1 MREAAAGGGYGRLL
15 AHTDGLRGL
24 YPGPHPLA
32 HRLPAHARRAAAT
45 ATYPARDWCGHPRT
59 VEGWCPL
66 DVALAALGA
75 DPATLRVRGQGQ
87 VARELAAL
95 GVADRGDL
103 AGLVRSFALAWD
115 YRYPGDLRAALDV
128 GDCDA

>member
-1 MREAAAGGGYGRLL
+1 MAAAAGGGYGTLL

-32 HRLPAHARRAAAT
+32 ARLPLPARRAAAT

-59 VEGWCPL
+59 VAGWCPL

-75 DPATLRVRGQGQ
+75 DPATLVVRGQAA
-87 VARELAAL
+87 VARELAGY
-95 GVADRGDL
+95 GVADGGDL

-115 YRYPGDLRAALDV
+115 YGALGDLRAALGV
-128 GDCDA
+128 GDDDA

>member
-1 MREAAAGGGYGRLL
+1 MGAAAGGGYGRLL
-15 AHTDGLRGL
+15 THTDGLRGL

-32 HRLPAHARRAAAT
+32 DRLPLPARRAAAL

-66 DVALAALGA
+66 DVALVALGA
-75 DPATLRVRGQGQ
+75 DPATLVVRGQGAL
-87 VARELAAL
+87 ARELAAL

-115 YRYPGDLRAALDV
+115 YGYLGDLRAALGV
-128 GDCDA
+128 GGDDA